1 MRNTISPRFFL
12 LLVSALVLAGCS
24 STRSVMEWRE
34 EAFSGK
40 LDNILVIAAIEER
53 AQQRAIEDAYVKQF
67 GDVAV
72 KAIPGYTL
80 LADETVLSR
89 ATVEAAIAGQEI
101 DAVLVTRLLGVEE
114 VEEYQPPSG
123 IEYYQSYHRYYA
135 QARVYSSP
143 GYYIRYKVLTL
154 ETNVYDT
161 ASQQLIWS
169 MQSESLEPSAPQ
181 DVIDEQI
188 ALTVKRLAAGGLLP
202 VAP

>member
-1 MRNTISPRFFL
+1 MRNTISARHCL
-12 LLVSALVLAGCS
+12 LLLSALLLAGCS
-24 STRSVMEWRE
+24 TTRSVMEWQD

-40 LDNILVIAAIEER
+40 LDNILVIAAVEEKGR
-53 AQQRAIEDAYVKQF
+53 QRAVEDAYVTQF
-67 GDVAV
+67 GELAV
-72 KAIPGYTL
+72 KAVPGYRL
-80 LADETVLSR
+80 LADEALLSR
-89 ATVEAAIAGQEI
+89 ATIEAAIAGRGI

-114 VEEYQPPSG
+114 VKKYQPPSQ
-123 IEYYQSYHRYYA
+123 IEYYRGYHRYYA
-135 QARVYSSP
+135 HAREFSSP
-143 GYYIRYKVLTL
+143 GYYIKYKVLTL

>member
-12 LLVSALVLAGCS
+12 LLLSALVLAGCS

-53 AQQRAIEDAYVKQF
+53 AQQRAVEDAYVKQF

-123 IEYYQSYHRYYA
+123 IEYYHSYHRYYA
-135 QARVYSSP
+135 QARAYSSP

-169 MQSESLEPSAPQ
+169 MQSESVEPSAPQ